1 MKKLLHFALLFL
13 LLSAVTHAQ
22 DESSL
27 KPYLNSKDLSKLS
40 KADKI
45 SADADRQMSVV
56 KNLNSKIQSLQKES
70 SQNAKKIKKEI
81 RLLQSEAW
89 KKHVQASAAYEKS
102 NGMKYG
108 IYKKYLNHFWKEHE
122 GQEAEF
128 YQCKNAGRAGPG

>member
-1 MKKLLHFALLFL
+1 MHFALLFL

-27 KPYLNSKDLSKLS
+27 KPYLNSRDLSKLS

-45 SADADRQMSVV
+45 EADADRQMSVV
-56 KNLNSKIQSLQKES
+56 RNLNSKMQSLQKET
-70 SQNAKKIKKEI
+70 SQNTKKVKKEI

-102 NGMKYG
+102 NGMKYD

-128 YQCKNAGRAGPG
+128 YQCKNAGRAGQG